1 MKKYRLIRKE
11 VDAIQF
17 TGDNLDEIRKWL
29 ADMIIA
35 DLGEVF
41 AIRGLDGYTLEKGN
55 YIVVKGGGHYNIDL
69 IIMQEQDFEGTYE
82 KVYIK

>member
-29 ADMIIA
+29 
-35 DLGEVF
+35 EV
-41 AIRGLDGYTLEKGN
+41 AC
-55 YIVVKGGGHYNIDL
+55 
-69 IIMQEQDFEGTYE
+69 
-82 KVYIK
+82 

>member
-29 ADMIIA
+29 ADVIIA
-35 DLGEVF
+35 EL
-41 AIRGLDGYTLEKGN
+41 
-55 YIVVKGGGHYNIDL
+55 
-69 IIMQEQDFEGTYE
+69 
-82 KVYIK
+82 